1 MGYLIFIAMIFGIIS
16 IVAALGYEIVDWKDA
31 QLHVMSHVVH
41 YGSSVFEGI
50 RSYEIDGKPYVFRLE
65 EHVKRLFNS
74 AKIYKMPIPYTEQE
88 VCEAIKE
95 VIKINNFTDCYIR
108 PIAYRGYKEL
118 GVSPLNCP
126 VSLVIGAWEWGAYLG
141 EDGLANGV
149 NIGVSTWRKPA
160 VSTFPNVAKAGAN
173 YMLSQLA
180 NMEAKDN
187 GYDEALLLD
196 VNGLVAEGSGENVFL
211 IKDGLIYTP
220 TLSSSLLE
228 GITRDS
234 VMKIAEDLGYEI
246 IVQPI
251 PRDLLYIADEIFF
264 TGTAAEVT
272 PIRSMDHRIIGE
284 GKRGPVTE
292 KIQYTFFK
300 IIKGEIEDKY
310 GWFTLV
316 D

>member
-1 MGYLIFIAMIFGIIS
+1 MAFNEESGKIWMDGK
-16 IVAALGYEIVDWKDA
+16 IVDWKDA

-292 KIQYTFFK
+292 KIQSTFFK